1 MQIACKYRS
10 LSRYRSKRSLSLY
23 IPLSRYVFFSHF
35 HCTCPFLLDTL
46 CFSLSQSWSIEE
58 KKSKSRDKVS
68 ADEVVTEFFFI
79 PRLFVFNPSKSSAAE
94 FSTDIQV
101 FRLVLIPANLRDTVC
116 RWHSIC
122 DDKNM
127 SSFLLEVCFRL
138 KYVLLI
144 FKHTFRIL
152 NS

>member
-23 IPLSRYVFFSHF
+23 IPLSRYVFFSRF
-35 HCTCPFLLDTL
+35 HCTCPFLPDTL

-68 ADEVVTEFFFI
+68 ADKVVTEFFFI
-79 PRLFVFNPSKSSAAE
+79 PRLLVFNPSSKSSAAE

-101 FRLVLIPANLRDTVC
+101 FRLVLILANLRDTVC
-116 RWHSIC
+116 RWRFNMRTMIKIC
-122 DDKNM
+122 LRFCWK
-127 SSFLLEVCFRL
+127 LCFRL

-144 FKHTFRIL
+144 FNTL
-152 NS
+152 SEY